1 MKKHPVMPD
10 LRGLIKR
17 KGEGMKNAV
26 TGFFMIV
33 ILVISLAAIQTAEN
47 RTTRKNELD
56 SSLSE
61 AMEQSMKILTVNPV
75 YHIEKESGTDEFTAD
90 FIQGFLMK
98 TTSNSEF
105 TVEILNVDVEK
116 GLLDVRAKSRFRQI
130 IGYGEVSCRKT
141 VILEELEEDKETPCY
156 ISFFAEKPAKE
167 ADTENN
173 YVLKKIS
180 VHCGDRLS
188 AAMLPESGLREGY
201 IFCGWKMTKPVNGI
215 GILYGKENINTLCA
229 GDDMEFQAVYEQ
241 EEVL

>member
-1 MKKHPVMPD
+1 
-10 LRGLIKR
+10 
-17 KGEGMKNAV
+17 MKNAV
-26 TGFFMIV
+26 IGFFMIV

-188 AAMLPESGLREGY
+188 GLEKKGY